1 MALQDGHG
9 WLPLHL
15 VLRFRHESQATRT
28 FLRRVLPYAC
38 RSPWLRSS
46 SAWQASRWSFLTSAR
61 RKAWSQQ
68 GHLKGLSLVWV
79 LRCRCKCSERAK
91 RAWQISHVLFLTMCV
106 GWTVP
111 TGMLGCISVRKQS
124 WFLDVV
130 SNGRPF
136 RFVAAT
142 QTEVWQGHDAKT
154 RQRRIS

>member
-1 MALQDGHG
+1 MLRAREACVADIALQDCQ
-9 WLPLHL
+9 WLVYLL
-15 VLRFRHESQATRT
+15 MDGSEDTRVRNT
-28 FLRRVLPYAC
+28 YGVVR
-38 RSPWLRSS
+38 
-46 SAWQASRWSFLTSAR
+46 T
-61 RKAWSQQ
+61 
-68 GHLKGLSLVWV
+68 
-79 LRCRCKCSERAK
+79 
-91 RAWQISHVLFLTMCV
+91 VLFLTMCV

-142 QTEVWQGHDAKT
+142 QTEVWRGHDAKT